1 LKKSIKLSGFCLA
14 KGDEL
19 KGDDRYEI
27 DISDDVAIAILC
39 DGVGSAHRGAE
50 AADRVC
56 NFLKKSLK
64 NRPRSWSIEK
74 SFRHFIESINKILYQ
89 ESMDSYERTE
99 LITTVAVVLIE
110 SNRLYGANVGDSRIY
125 MQRQES
131 LTQLSVDH
139 VSDDEGFEGVLEQ
152 AVGIAPTLK
161 IHYFE
166 NILKQDD
173 IVLLCSDGLYAVL
186 DEQQIYSG
194 VQVGARHLVKS
205 ASAKL
210 KDNLPDDTTAV
221 VVKIGSVS
229 KKQTLKS
236 QKLDIPEQ
244 LHQDQVV
251 DGYRLK
257 KPLIQNNRTWLCE
270 KKDREYVI
278 KFAPFEAIDDERTL
292 DLFVEEAW
300 NAARLK
306 AGFFPKAVIPKKRS
320 FRYYIMENLK
330 GDQLYSHITQRALL
344 VDEGVSLARFLL
356 KMAQHLLSYDLVH
369 GDIKPENIIRA
380 QRAGKTYYKIV
391 DFGSIVEI
399 FSISS
404 RAGTPSY
411 LAPERFEN
419 SNINE
424 QSEIFA
430 IGVTLYEA
438 LTSKLPYG
446 EIEPFQTPNFKPP
459 KRVTHYNKNI
469 PLWLDSII
477 SRAIT
482 SELDLRYKN
491 YSEMLY
497 DLEHPEKVKPFYDK
511 SRPLIQNNPLLFFKI
526 GFFVMLASNLAL
538 LTMLFK

>member
-1 LKKSIKLSGFCLA
+1 MKKSIKLSGFCLA